1 MEKVIKA
8 AIDRGASDLHIKA
21 GDVFRARI
29 NGTLVPLTKQR
40 LTPEQTKAI
49 ALRLIPNDEDRARI
63 DRVRDY
69 DCSWGMP
76 GVGRFRVNILRQ
88 RSSFM
93 IVMRVIPFDVPTFD
107 SLKLPPILASV
118 AVAERGMI
126 LVTGV
131 TGSGK
136 SSTMAAMVN
145 HINQTQ
151 NKHIVTL
158 ENPIEFLHR
167 DINCSVT
174 QREIGVDT
182 DDFRAGLR
190 AAMRQ
195 DPDVVLIGE
204 MRDAETIDTA
214 MKAAETGHLVIS
226 TLHTPDV
233 LTTVSRVVSMFP
245 PEEQEVARL
254 RLCDALQAVVS
265 QRLLP
270 RADGGGRGGDVRDG
284 PRREHESSGIREAA
298 ALRAPPLAHRHA
310 RGGDSRP
317 VTERQLAG
325 VLAPI
330 TTPFDSATGE
340 VAPVHLRH
348 NVTRLVA
355 AGLDGVVVGGST
367 GESALLDP
375 DEQRRMVAWVREVL
389 PGKRWLI
396 AGTGGESTRQAVAL
410 TRAAATEGA
419 DAVLVRPPA
428 YFSAAVSPASLA
440 DYYRAV
446 ADASPVP
453 VLVYNIPK
461 YTHLPIAAGL
471 LRQLAAHANI
481 VGVKDSSG
489 DAKNLAAYRD
499 AAPEWSVFVGS
510 GSLLY
515 AALELGCDGGILA
528 VACFAAALCAQVFAA
543 FRAGDR
549 EGAGRLQERLAP
561 LDREVVGKLGPAGVK
576 AAMDAVGGGLY
587 GGPVRPPLAPVAAS
601 DREQVVKLVAT

>member
-1 MEKVIKA
+1 
-8 AIDRGASDLHIKA
+8 
-21 GDVFRARI
+21 
-29 NGTLVPLTKQR
+29 
-40 LTPEQTKAI
+40 
-49 ALRLIPNDEDRARI
+49 
-63 DRVRDY
+63 
-69 DCSWGMP
+69 
-76 GVGRFRVNILRQ
+76 
-88 RSSFM
+88 
-93 IVMRVIPFDVPTFD
+93 
-107 SLKLPPILASV
+107 
-118 AVAERGMI
+118 
-126 LVTGV
+126 
-131 TGSGK
+131 
-136 SSTMAAMVN
+136 
-145 HINQTQ
+145 
-151 NKHIVTL
+151 
-158 ENPIEFLHR
+158 
-167 DINCSVT
+167 
-174 QREIGVDT
+174 
-182 DDFRAGLR
+182 
-190 AAMRQ
+190 MRQ

-270 RADGGGRGGDVRDG
+270 RADGRGRVAAVEILICTEEA
-284 PRREHESSGIREAA
+284 RELIKDASRTADLPDYVREARDEYGMQTFDQH
-298 ALRAPPLAHRHA
+298 LM
-310 RGGDSRP
+310 
-317 VTERQLAG
+317 E
-325 VLAPI
+325 VLA
-330 TTPFDSATGE
+330 D
-340 VAPVHLRH
+340 
-348 NVTRLVA
+348 
-355 AGLDGVVVGGST
+355 
-367 GESALLDP
+367 
-375 DEQRRMVAWVREVL
+375 
-389 PGKRWLI
+389 KRWLI

-499 AAPEWSVFVGS
+499 AAPQWSVFVGS

-528 VACFAAALCAQVFAA
+528 VACFAAALSAQVFAA

-549 EGAGRLQERLAP
+549 EGAGKLQERLAP

-601 DREQVVKLVAT
+601 DRERVAKLVAA